1 MANIITIF
9 KKDDCTICSNYCPI
23 SLLSNV
29 SKIIEKLL
37 QIQFATRFPKKTYL
51 KGNLVLNLVTSR
63 LLEIR
68 EKIKQAYDSGKNPLA
83 GICWYTES
91 VYHHGFWYAA

>member
-1 MANIITIF
+1 M
-9 KKDDCTICSNYCPI
+9 
-23 SLLSNV
+23 
-29 SKIIEKLL
+29 
-37 QIQFATRFPKKTYL
+37 RFPKKTYL

-83 GICWYTES
+83 GIC
-91 VYHHGFWYAA
+91 